1 MKSKTATQIL
11 YDDPN
16 SFFRASKT
24 VALHELQGA
33 TLKTKKPSIDDV
45 KESLVV
51 ESKMIALI
59 NEVQAIDTRFTWLS
73 QNFGQVQFGM
83 ISLEVTMRE
92 ILKYI
97 GLATASL
104 RIVKRYKT
112 IPQDDLQSVYS
123 TAENIYDTFQNI
135 KNMKDTDQLQPEI
148 ENSPTF
154 NRLMESIAKL
164 VASINTLVQTQ
175 LATTSTTIETR
186 PVDDIPPPEPP
197 VQDELEAEEFVGGM
211 RCYGG
216 QLGASSGHF
225 KVLSSRAREIQRH
238 PYKRFI

>member
-1 MKSKTATQIL
+1 
-11 YDDPN
+11 
-16 SFFRASKT
+16 
-24 VALHELQGA
+24 LHELQGA
-33 TLKTKKPSIDDV
+33 TLKTKRPSIDDV

-73 QNFGQVQFGM
+73 QNFAQVQFGM
-83 ISLEVTMRE
+83 ITLEVTMRE
-92 ILKYI
+92 ILKYV

-112 IPQDDLQSVYS
+112 IPPEDLQSVYS
-123 TAENIYDTFQNI
+123 TAENIYDTFQNV

-148 ENSPTF
+148 QNSPTF
-154 NRLMESIAKL
+154 NKLMDSISKL

-186 PVDDIPPPEPP
+186 PEAVDEIPPQEPP
-197 VQDELEAEEFVGGM
+197 VDELQPEDYVGGM
-211 RCYGG
+211 RYYGG
-216 QLGASSGHF
+216 QLGAPSGHF